1 MPILL
6 MLLVVGISFEQKL
19 DRYEVGVGEDAN
31 VMLKLDNTGEA
42 DLDVSV
48 TPDLPKGVTSSGPA
62 ARHLAIAPGTS
73 QLVTYAVRAS
83 EPGDYAIASQID
95 YTDAEG
101 KSHRT
106 RCGDKNGWLLHVS

>member
-1 MPILL
+1 MPVLL

-48 TPDLPKGVTSSGPA
+48 APDLPEGVISSGPPV
-62 ARHLAIAPGTS
+62 RHLTILPGKS
-73 QLVTYAVRAS
+73 QLVTYAVSAN
-83 EPGDYAIASQID
+83 ETGAYAIASQID

-106 RCGDKNGWLLHVS
+106 RCGDKNGWPLMVS

>member
-6 MLLVVGISFEQKL
+6 MLLVVGISFEQRL
-19 DRYEVGVGEDAN
+19 DRYEVGVGDDSN

-42 DLDVSV
+42 TLDVSV
-48 TPDLPKGVTSSGPA
+48 TPDLPMEVVSSGPPV
-62 ARHLAIAPGTS
+62 RHLTIVPGTS
-73 QLVTYAVRAS
+73 QLVTYAVSAN
-83 EPGDYAIASQID
+83 EPGAYAIASQID

-106 RCGDKNGWLLHVS
+106 RCGDKNGWLLLVS